1 MRKGVILLKYPN
13 LRAEMARVDIGV
25 EGLCMATGLSVSSV
39 YRRLKKDGFSYQEAE
54 QIRNMLF
61 PSMSVDYLFDG
72 EGVS

>member
-1 MRKGVILLKYPN
+1 
-13 LRAEMARVDIGV
+13 MARVDIGV

-61 PSMSVDYLFDG
+61 PSMSVDYLFD
-72 EGVS
+72 ESEVS